1 MWGVTISELGGSS
14 SPPESHKS
22 CVKATAS
29 SLHRM
34 EAGYSSLCTRT
45 ATAAKNRPP
54 APQPHGNQQ
63 RVAGRDLEF
72 HSRHLPVGETEV
84 RGRKPVAE
92 PWWWGTPTS
101 RRVKG

>member
-1 MWGVTISELGGSS
+1 MWGVTLSELGGGS

-72 HSRHLPVGETEV
+72 HSRHLPVGKLKSEAGSLWQNPGGGAP
-84 RGRKPVAE
+84 RQAE
-92 PWWWGTPTS
+92 E
-101 RRVKG
+101 